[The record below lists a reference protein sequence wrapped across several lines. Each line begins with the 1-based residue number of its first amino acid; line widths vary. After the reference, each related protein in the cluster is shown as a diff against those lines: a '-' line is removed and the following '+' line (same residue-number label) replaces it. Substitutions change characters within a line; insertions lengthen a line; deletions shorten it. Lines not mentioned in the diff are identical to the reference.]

1 MRSHWSH
8 RLAGLAAICA
18 IVLAA
23 GSACVSTGTVPAASA
38 AGQAAACPAGTHWDD
53 ILQECV

>member
-23 GSACVSTGTVPAASA
+23 GSACLSTGTASAASA
-38 AGQAAACPAGTHWDD
+38 TRPAAACPLGTHWDD
-53 ILQECV
+53 ILQECI